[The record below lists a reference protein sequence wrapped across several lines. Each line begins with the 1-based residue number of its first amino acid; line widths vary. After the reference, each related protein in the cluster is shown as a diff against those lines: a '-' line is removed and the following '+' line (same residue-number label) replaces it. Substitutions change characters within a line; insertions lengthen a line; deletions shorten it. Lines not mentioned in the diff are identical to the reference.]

1 MAATKKTT
9 DYTDRKVDILILD
22 GNYTASVFD
31 LSQSLYASSYPS
43 GKVCAGIQKLTQR
56 WLIEFLTPLGS
67 IPYLKERGSNF
78 INVVRS
84 GRLRSE
90 ADVMS
95 AFEFANDR
103 VASNLRA
110 EDFKGEYPND
120 EKYSGAQ
127 LLSVKIVVGNKISL
141 SVRIDS
147 LEGASRIF
155 VVPITVVPLR

>member
-1 MAATKKTT
+1 MAVTKKTT
-9 DYTDRKVDILILD
+9 DYTNRKVDVLILD
-22 GNYTASVFD
+22 GAYTSNVFE
-31 LSQSLYASSYPS
+31 LSQSLYGSSYPS

-67 IPYLKERGSNF
+67 MPYLKERGSNF

-90 ADVMS
+90 SDVMS

-103 VASNLRA
+103 VAFNLRA
-110 EDFKGEYPND
+110 EDSKGEYPND
-120 EKYSGAQ
+120 EKYSNAK
-127 LLSVKIVVGNKISL
+127 LLSVSIVVGNKISL